1 MTPWR
6 DPLPDPATGTFWAA
20 LTEPDRRHLA
30 AVGAVRRLP
39 RGTVLSREGHRSDLV
54 WVVLAGRI
62 EVFRDDPAGH
72 RTALSVCR
80 PGDVIGEMSALDGR
94 PASATTAA
102 LEAAAALTVPVGRFA
117 AACRERPGVSWPVLL
132 GVVRRLRAADD
143 KRVRQRSDVRDRVV
157 LALLDLAGSA
167 PGPVVLR
174 LTQQHLA
181 DLVSAALISVT
192 RSLDELREAGLVV
205 TGRGRIEIPDPAR
218 LRSPHF

>member
-6 DPLPDPATGTFWAA
+6 DPLPDPTTGTFWAA

-30 AVGAVRRLP
+30 EAGAVRRAP
-39 RGTVLSREGHRSDLV
+39 RGTVLSREGHRSDRV
-54 WVVLAGRI
+54 WVVLTGRI
-62 EVFRDDPAGH
+62 EVFRDDLAGH

-102 LEAAAALTVPVGRFA
+102 LEDAAALTVPVGRFA

-157 LALLDLAGSA
+157 LALLDLAGTG

-192 RSLDELREAGLVV
+192 RSLDELREAGVVV
-205 TGRGRIEIPDPAR
+205 TGRGRIEIPNPAQ
-218 LRSPHF
+218 LRSLLF